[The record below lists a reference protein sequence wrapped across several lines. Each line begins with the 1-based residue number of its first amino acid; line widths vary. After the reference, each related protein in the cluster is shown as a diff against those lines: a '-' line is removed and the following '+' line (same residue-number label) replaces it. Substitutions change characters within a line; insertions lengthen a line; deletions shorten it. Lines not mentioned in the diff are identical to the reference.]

1 MTTIAT
7 PPDDTPALDEERVA
21 AFADQLFGF
30 YTGGFVTF
38 MIDLGVRTGLLDA
51 IAQGAVTS
59 DDLAARAGLQERYVR
74 EWLGAV
80 VTAGIV
86 DYDPATAAYTLPA
99 EHTVCLTGDTEFNI
113 APLSLLAGLL
123 AKHIQPVAT
132 AFREGGGV
140 PYTAYRPEFTDVM
153 DGLARGT
160 FDGALVGGV
169 VALVSGLAD
178 RLQRGI
184 DVADIGCGTGHSTN
198 LLAHRVPGVQ
208 VRRLRPRH
216 RRHRPRLHRGKRRG
230 AAQRRLRSARRH
242 QAACRPAAGRG
253 VRVRRHT

>member
-1 MTTIAT
+1 
-7 PPDDTPALDEERVA
+7 
-21 AFADQLFGF
+21 
-30 YTGGFVTF
+30 

-132 AFREGGGV
+132 AFREGWG
-140 PYTAYRPEFTDVM
+140 
-153 DGLARGT
+153 
-160 FDGALVGGV
+160 
-169 VALVSGLAD
+169 
-178 RLQRGI
+178 
-184 DVADIGCGTGHSTN
+184 
-198 LLAHRVPGVQ
+198 
-208 VRRLRPRH
+208 RPRT
-216 RRHRPRLHRGKRRG
+216 RHTGPSSPTSWTG
-230 AAQRRLRSARRH
+230 S
-242 QAACRPAAGRG
+242 PAAPSTARSSGASW
-253 VRVRRHT
+253 HS